1 MPAAMIH
8 TKRLIKL
15 LPFVIIY
22 LLISCRGKS
31 YVKIPQGIVT
41 PDTMSVILSDIHI
54 LQASAQLGYSQSPN
68 DTSLKMAYESIWK
81 KHHLTDSSYNQS
93 MRFYCDNAKLLD
105 SVYEKVLNNLNRQKA
120 ELMGE
125 KRIPGKQI
133 K

>member
-1 MPAAMIH
+1 M
-8 TKRLIKL
+8 TRNKRLIKL
-15 LPFVIIY
+15 APFIIIY
-22 LLISCRGKS
+22 LFFSCRSKS
-31 YVKIPQGIVT
+31 YVKIPEGIVT
-41 PDTMSVILSDIHI
+41 PDTMTAILSDIHI

-81 KHHLTDSSYNQS
+81 KHHLTDSSYNQN
-93 MRFYCDNAKLLD
+93 MRFYCNNAKLLD

-125 KRIPGKQI
+125 KRIPVKQI